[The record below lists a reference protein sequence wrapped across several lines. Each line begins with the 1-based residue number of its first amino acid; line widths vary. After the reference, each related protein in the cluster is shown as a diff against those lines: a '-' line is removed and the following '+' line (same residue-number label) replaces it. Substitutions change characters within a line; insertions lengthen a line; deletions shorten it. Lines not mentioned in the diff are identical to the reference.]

1 MRVRVV
7 IDVEMCKIQI
17 KNEAYPYKMEII
29 QIGAVMMNEAYE
41 IQDQFSTY
49 VKPRFGR
56 IDNFISTLTGISE
69 RVIKTAPD
77 IESALEQLLDWIG
90 DNEATFYA
98 WSDTDYYQ
106 IRNEIQCKCRDNP
119 RWEIL
124 LEQANWVDYQK
135 LFTERL
141 GSSRSFK
148 LTEALLLTEVDTE
161 GKTHDGLADA
171 YNTAQMISK
180 LERHTDYQTLI
191 ERIRDKEKKQKPL
204 TMSLG
209 DILQG
214 LILEMA

>member
-1 MRVRVV
+1 MKVRIV

-17 KNEAYPYKMEII
+17 KKEAYPYKMEII

-49 VKPRFGR
+49 VKPRFGK

-77 IESALEQLLDWIG
+77 IEVALEQLLEWIG
-90 DNEATFYA
+90 ENNATFYA
-98 WSDTDYYQ
+98 WSNTDYSQ
-106 IRNEIQCKCRDNP
+106 IRNEIQWKCRDNS
-119 RWEIL
+119 RWESL

-135 LFTERL
+135 LFSERL
-141 GSSRSFK
+141 GSSRSLK

-180 LERHTDYQTLI
+180 LELHTDYRTLI
-191 ERIRDKEKKQKPL
+191 EKIRDKEKEQKPL

-214 LILEMA
+214 MILEIA